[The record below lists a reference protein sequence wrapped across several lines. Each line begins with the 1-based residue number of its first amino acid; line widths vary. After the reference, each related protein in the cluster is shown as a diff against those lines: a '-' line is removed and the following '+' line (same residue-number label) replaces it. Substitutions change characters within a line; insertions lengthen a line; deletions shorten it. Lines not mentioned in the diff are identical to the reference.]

1 MRPSRP
7 DRRTAPTDWTRVV
20 LIATIAM
27 LGFGVADLLLP
38 ARTDW
43 FGTSRVVAPFLALLF
58 LPLLVLAA
66 VVRGRTG
73 RWLAVIAVVGLAL
86 GAARFLPS
94 LPSGPVASAPGTT
107 SVDMAT
113 WNVYLG
119 TVPPDRVSEALLARA
134 PAIIALEE
142 LTTSAAAALSAD
154 PAIRAAYPHRVL
166 YPADDWSGM
175 GLLSS
180 WPLVGSPDADTLP
193 RLIDASVAIPG
204 AARPLA
210 VIAAHA
216 PPPILRPSLF
226 GPAYDPGSRDAT
238 LGRVRARIDAHV
250 AAGDPVVLL
259 GDLNL
264 TDREL
269 AYGELVRGLTDTYHA
284 AGTGF
289 GTTWRPGVADAPLLP
304 FGLLRIDMAI
314 TGPGVSPLHSE
325 PDCTPRASDHCI
337 LDVTVSVP
345 AAVGD

>member
-7 DRRTAPTDWTRVV
+7 DRHTAPTDWIRIVR
-20 LIATIAM
+20 IAAIAM

-43 FGTSRVVAPFLALLF
+43 FGTSRVVAPFVALLF
-58 LPLLVLAA
+58 VPLLVLAV

-73 RWLAVIAVVGLAL
+73 RWLALIAVAGLVL
-86 GAARFLPS
+86 GAAQFLPG
-94 LPSGPVASAPGTT
+94 LPTGPVAAAPGTT
-107 SVDMAT
+107 SVALAT

-119 TVPPDRVSEALLARA
+119 TVPHDRVAEALLARA

-142 LTTSAAAALSAD
+142 LTTSAAAALQAD
-154 PAIRAAYPHRVL
+154 PAIRAAYPHAVL
-166 YPADDWSGM
+166 NPADDWSGM

-180 WPLVGSPDADTLP
+180 WPLVGSPGADTQP
-193 RLIDASVAIPG
+193 PLIDAVIAVPG

-216 PPPILRPSLF
+216 PPPIWRPSLF
-226 GPAYDPGSRDAT
+226 GPAYDPGLRDAT

-250 AAGDPVVLL
+250 AAGAPVVLL

-269 AYGELVRGLTDTYHA
+269 AYDDLVRDLTDTYHA
-284 AGTGF
+284 VGTGF

-314 TGPGVSPLHSE
+314 TGPGVVPIRSE
-325 PDCTPRASDHCI
+325 PDCTPRVSDHCI
-337 LDVTVSVP
+337 LDVTVALP
-345 AAVGD
+345 AADAG

>member
-1 MRPSRP
+1 
-7 DRRTAPTDWTRVV
+7 VV
-20 LIATIAM
+20 IGAIAL
-27 LGFGVADLLLP
+27 LGFGVADVLIP

-43 FGTSRVVAPFLALLF
+43 FGTSRVVAPFVALLF

-73 RWLAVIAVVGLAL
+73 RWLAMIAVGGLVL
-86 GAARFLPS
+86 GAARFLTG
-94 LPSGPVASAPGTT
+94 LPAGPVAPPPGTT
-107 SVDMAT
+107 AVDLGT

-142 LTTSAAAALSAD
+142 LTTAAAAALEAD

-166 YPADDWSGM
+166 HPADDWSGM

-180 WPLVGSPDADTLP
+180 WPLVGAADTDTQP
-193 RLIDASVAIPG
+193 PLIDAAIAVPG

-210 VIAAHA
+210 VIAAHT
-216 PPPILRPSLF
+216 PPPIWRPSLF
-226 GPAYDPGSRDAT
+226 GPAYDPGLRDAT

-269 AYGELVRGLTDTYHA
+269 AYDDLVRGLTDTYPA

-289 GTTWRPGVADAPLLP
+289 GTTWRPGVADSPLLP

-314 TGPGVSPLHSE
+314 TGPGVTPLRSE
-325 PDCTPRASDHCI
+325 PDCTPRVSDHCI
-337 LDVTVSVP
+337 LDVTIALP
-345 AAVGD
+345 AAAGD